1 MDEHEARLLRLQL
14 LAKVLDGI
22 DAITEAIGQMAVMDG
37 EEVGVD
43 VKAAKVRL
51 ARPPRPSRRT
61 H

>member
-1 MDEHEARLLRLQL
+1 MDEHEARLLRLTL

-37 EEVGVD
+37 EQVGVD
-43 VKAAKVRL
+43 VEAAKVKL
-51 ARPPRPSRRT
+51 ARPSRPSRRT